1 MARIG
6 HDTISRCFEMREH
19 IDYIHEGDTII
30 RTMTEPFVNAE
41 VDRTKS
47 RWVAKAY
54 REFGRPR
61 TTLRALFYF
70 ALQRKESDYPIC
82 GGFVGEI
89 RCTRPYHESDGEKLP
104 KWAGKASRMGFIPSD
119 AILEE
124 VPGEHVLLPAAPQTK
139 PAIESK
145 TCQVELWLN
154 KSALNQLLQ
163 PVCRRYGVTLVSVTG
178 RPSKEAIANLFTRS
192 QGYTTIIL
200 CLSDLSPDNFS
211 FCEELGHVIDEG
223 EESMD
228 GKVMD
233 RKVHVKRIGL
243 TPEQVLELEIL
254 MVPAKKSSREDH
266 KKYKSY
272 LKPYGLSDKRMAEL
286 DALEVYYPGG
296 IAGFVEEA
304 ISKTLASPTTAL
316 TTSPPA

>member
-1 MARIG
+1 
-6 HDTISRCFEMREH
+6 
-19 IDYIHEGDTII
+19 
-30 RTMTEPFVNAE
+30 MTEPFVDAE

-104 KWAGKASRMGFIPSD
+104 KWAGKARRMGFIPADS
-119 AILEE
+119 ILEE
-124 VPGEHVLLPAAPQTK
+124 VPGEHVLLPAV
-139 PAIESK
+139 PAMKSSIEPE
-145 TCQVELWLN
+145 TCRVELWLN
-154 KSALNQLLQ
+154 KSAFNPILE
-163 PVCRRYGVTLVSVTG
+163 PVCRRYGVTLVSVAS
-178 RPSKEAIANLFTRS
+178 RPSKEAIINLFARS
-192 QGYTTIIL
+192 QDHTTIIL
-200 CLSDLSPDNFS
+200 CISDLSPDSFS
-211 FCEELGHVIDEG
+211 FCEDLGLMIDESKG
-223 EESMD
+223 SMD
-228 GKVMD
+228 G
-233 RKVHVKRIGL
+233 KVHVKRIGL
-243 TPEQVLELEIL
+243 TPEQVLELEIP

-296 IAGFVEEA
+296 IAEFVEEA
-304 ISKTLASPTTAL
+304 ISKTLASATTSPTTA
-316 TTSPPA
+316 